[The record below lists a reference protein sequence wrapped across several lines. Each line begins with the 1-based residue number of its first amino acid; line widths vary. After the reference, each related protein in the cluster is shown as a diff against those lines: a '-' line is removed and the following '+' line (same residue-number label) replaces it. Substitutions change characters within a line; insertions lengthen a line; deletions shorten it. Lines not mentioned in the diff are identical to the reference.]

1 MGLCSETRGF
11 VKGIACASYSSPT
24 TEMGKKSNKTKQKGT
39 AFLLSILISFWKGI
53 CRLWSSAVFKKKKHA
68 TRLIQK
74 KKPCLNL
81 LMFFSPLSHFPSL
94 PPLPSFSLSVNLSYS
109 LPSFSMPLA
118 LQAVV
123 CFVALMCFFRTKQR
137 KKKAK
142 QKKTRNKKKK
152 KKQVT
157 EI

>member
-1 MGLCSETRGF
+1 MGLCGETRGF

-24 TEMGKKSNKTKQKGT
+24 TEMEKKKSNKTKQKGT

-53 CRLWSSAVFKKKKHA
+53 CRLWSSAVFKKNTQRGLFKK
-68 TRLIQK
+68 K
-74 KKPCLNL
+74 KKPCLNS

-109 LPSFSMPLA
+109 LPSFSVPLA

-123 CFVALMCFFRTKQR
+123 CFVALMCFFRTKQ
-137 KKKAK
+137 
-142 QKKTRNKKKK
+142 QK
-152 KKQVT
+152 
-157 EI
+157 